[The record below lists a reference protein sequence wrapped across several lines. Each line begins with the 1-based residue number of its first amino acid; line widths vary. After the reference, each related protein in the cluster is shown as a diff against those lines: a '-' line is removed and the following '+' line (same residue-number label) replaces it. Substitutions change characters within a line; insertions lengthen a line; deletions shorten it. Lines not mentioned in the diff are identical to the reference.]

1 MISSILY
8 DLAAVLIL
16 ALFSWFGHKRGFIKT
31 LTNTLSL
38 VLSFFITSF
47 FVDLIG
53 SVAPKDTTFIIALII
68 SYVLISLLLSIL
80 MKAIN
85 LVAKLPIISSLNKLL
100 GFVCGLLFGLLI
112 IMAVGYYL
120 VVSGTIPAQDVAD
133 TFVFNFIWENSKIF
147 LG

>member
-1 MISSILY
+1 
-8 DLAAVLIL
+8 
-16 ALFSWFGHKRGFIKT
+16 
-31 LTNTLSL
+31 
-38 VLSFFITSF
+38 
-47 FVDLIG
+47 
-53 SVAPKDTTFIIALII
+53 
-68 SYVLISLLLSIL
+68 